1 MLGPPIDAWYVWIGV
16 SMVSLAV
23 LGVAVAVTPEP
34 PSRATP
40 AAETIEEVAAS
51 RAPASATYPIDAD
64 RVLVSEYRLV
74 IEGEDREAVTID
86 HGRMTPAERGT
97 DLRRV
102 ALGAS
107 PNELFES
114 TATFAEAIETARD
127 ERRRI
132 EPAGDRLIVRKLSYG
147 GTDVTLVTA

>member
-23 LGVAVAVTPEP
+23 LGVAVVVTPEP

-40 AAETIEEVAAS
+40 AAETIEAVAAS
-51 RAPASATYPIDAD
+51 RAPASATSPIDAD

-74 IEGEDREAVTID
+74 IDGDDRETVTID
-86 HGRMTPAERGT
+86 HGRMTPAQRGT
-97 DLRRV
+97 ELRRV

-107 PNELFES
+107 PSALFES
-114 TATFAEAIETARD
+114 VTAFQDAIEAARD
-127 ERRRI
+127 EQRRI
-132 EPAGDRLIVRKLSYG
+132 EPADDQLIVRKCSYG
-147 GTDVTLVTA
+147 GMDVTLVTA